1 MTEPHITKFD
11 VKYEDDNNSI
21 EVKASFSPIVHNSL
35 PTLTTSYSRKL
46 SRNWPQRGRVALNIS
61 QQPSIS
67 FFYVSPPVI
76 QLEGNAESPKLSP
89 PSTSGL
95 KYIAFDRSIGITFVS
110 ILPKLVAEASIHLV
124 ELSTRLRASVEY
136 SLTGFL
142 TTLGVSWS
150 GERAEAGTFL
160 VLNAEA
166 VLWELKSAFFPS
178 CSTLFIDTGQ
188 VFRI

>member
-1 MTEPHITKFD
+1 
-11 VKYEDDNNSI
+11 VKYEDGNNLI
-21 EVKASFSPIVHNSL
+21 EVKASLSPGVHNSL

-89 PSTSGL
+89 PSISGL
-95 KYIAFDRSIGITFVS
+95 RYIAFDRSIGITFVS

-124 ELSTRLRASVEY
+124 ELSTRLRASVQY
-136 SLTGFL
+136 SLNGIL
-142 TTLGVSWS
+142 ATLGISWT
-150 GERAEAGTFL
+150 GERAEAGTYL
-160 VLNAEA
+160 VLDAEA
-166 VLWELKSAFFPS
+166 ILWELKSASSF
-178 CSTLFIDTGQ
+178 CLVLCCLLTLAK